1 MSTYPIT
8 APQPATHELSRDV
21 AFWAIAGAFLAL
33 AAFSTAPSAL
43 YGLYEA
49 KLGVTSLTI
58 TFVYAIY
65 VVGVVAGLLLA
76 GHISDWYGRKPV
88 LLAGL
93 GVAVVAS
100 LVFIEWQSLGSLI
113 AARLLTGA
121 ALGTSAA
128 TATAYLADLGIRPD
142 GSGAPRAAIVT
153 TAANIGGL
161 GVGPLVAGLLA
172 RYAGHALTLP
182 YVVLLAVLGL
192 AGVAVAVS
200 PEGHPALDP
209 RPRYR
214 PQAPS
219 LPAGDRPQFMAAIV
233 GALVT
238 FAVGGLIAGLTGT
251 LVAGP
256 LHHGSPV
263 VIGIAVFLFFGSAA
277 GSQTLTADWSVNRL
291 VAAGIPTMLAGLT
304 VILLSVWTAPPSLAV
319 FLLGIVV
326 AGIGQG
332 AAVRGSLTVV
342 IADSSPDDR
351 ARLVTTFFI
360 AGYAGLSLPVL
371 GVGAAL
377 QFIEPRVALL
387 VFGAAVAAAAIATLP
402 VLLRQPQRSREG

>member
-1 MSTYPIT
+1 MSTFPIA
-8 APQPATHELSRDV
+8 APAPRRATRELSRNV
-21 AFWAIAGAFLAL
+21 AFWAIAGAFLTL

-43 YGLYEA
+43 YGLYEV

-65 VVGVVAGLLLA
+65 VVGVVAGLLFA

-93 GVAVVAS
+93 GVAVIAS
-100 LVFIEWQSLGSLI
+100 VVFIEWQSLGSLI

-121 ALGTSAA
+121 ALGASAA
-128 TATAYLADLGIRPD
+128 TATAYLADLGMRPD
-142 GSGAPRAAIVT
+142 GSGAARAAIVA

-182 YVVLLAVLGL
+182 YVVLLAALGI
-192 AGVAVAVS
+192 AIAAVVVS

-219 LPAGDRPQFMAAIV
+219 VPARDRQQFTAAIV

-238 FAVGGLIAGLTGT
+238 FAIGGLIAGLTGT
-251 LVAGP
+251 LLAGP

-263 VIGIAVFLFFGSAA
+263 LIGVAVFLFFGSAA
-277 GSQTLTADWSVNRL
+277 ASQTLTADWSVNRL
-291 VAAGIPTMLAGLT
+291 VAAGIPTMLVGLA
-304 VILLSVWTAPPSLAV
+304 VILVSVWTAPPSLV
-319 FLLGIVV
+319 LFLLGTLV

-342 IADSSPDDR
+342 IADSSPDNR

-360 AGYAGLSLPVL
+360 AGYAGLSVPVL
-371 GVGAAL
+371 GVGVAL
-377 QFIEPRVALL
+377 QHIEPRVALL

-402 VLLRQPQRSREG
+402 ALLRRPRQSR